1 MRMDFVEEIE
11 AVIPSLRRYAHAL
24 VHDRAAAEDLVEDCL
39 RRALARRAEWQP
51 GAAVKTCMFRI
62 LLNRYRDRLRQ
73 APVRPTLVDTPP
85 PPRLA
90 DRLAR
95 RADHPA
101 VHDVQEAIARLP
113 ADQRVALLLV
123 MLEGMSFDEAAA
135 LLSISRQALIARLA
149 RARAALARMTASP
162 TPRQSIA

>member
-39 RRALARRAEWQP
+39 KRALARRAEWQP

-62 LLNRYRDRLRQ
+62 LLNRYRDSLRL
-73 APVRPTLVDTPP
+73 A

-90 DRLAR
+90 VVESLPGPRRVDRMAR
-95 RADHPA
+95 PA
-101 VHDVQEAIARLP
+101 IREVQEAIARLP

-123 MLEGMSFDEAAA
+123 MLEDMSFDEAAQ
-135 LLSISRQALIARLA
+135 LLSISRHALISRLA
-149 RARAALARMTASP
+149 RARAALAQMT
-162 TPRQSIA
+162 TPQEPQRSIA